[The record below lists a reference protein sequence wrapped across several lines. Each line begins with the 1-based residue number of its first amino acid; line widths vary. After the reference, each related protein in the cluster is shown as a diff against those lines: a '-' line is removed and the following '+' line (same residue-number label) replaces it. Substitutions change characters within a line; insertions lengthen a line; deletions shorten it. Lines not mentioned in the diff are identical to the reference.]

1 MNMSQVRIEKVTL
14 NIGIGAPGE
23 RLENAKFL
31 LEKISGS
38 KPVLTKARSRNP
50 SFKIRKGDDIG
61 VKVTLRKQPSYEV
74 VKRCLDPIDFT
85 LSERNFDATGNV
97 SFGVKEYIDIPG
109 IKYDPKIGMMGFD
122 VAITLSKP
130 GARIRNRR
138 VAFARLPKRQRVS
151 RTEAITFM
159 KSTFN
164 LKIAEEENKAE
175 E

>member
-23 RLENAKFL
+23 RLENAKAL

-38 KPVLTKARSRNP
+38 KPVLTQAKSRNP
-50 SFKIRKGDDIG
+50 TFKIRKGDDIG
-61 VKVTLRKQPSYEV
+61 VKVTLRKQQALEV

-85 LSERNFDATGNV
+85 VSNRNFDATGNV

-109 IKYDPKIGMMGFD
+109 MKYDAKIGMMGFD
-122 VAITLSKP
+122 VAITLNKP
-130 GARIRNRR
+130 GNRVRSRR

-151 RTEAITFM
+151 RDEAIAFM
-159 KSTFN
+159 KGTFN
-164 LKIAEEENKAE
+164 IKIAEEEKVE